1 MEDLTNGITET
12 INETVSETT
21 NVIADSIGESV
32 AAEIAET
39 AVGEVA
45 NAATTPEF
53 TTGQKVAMGVGGA
66 VIGGAIVYG
75 TYRLGKF
82 VIKKAKAFLDS
93 RKKQKEAEK
102 ATSIEQLERKVSEL
116 ERSVNNVDS
125 SERSED

>member
-21 NVIADSIGESV
+21 NVIVDSIGESV

-45 NAATTPEF
+45 NATTTPEF

-82 VIKKAKAFLDS
+82 VIRKAKAFFDS

-102 ATSIEQLERKVSEL
+102 SASIEQLEQNVSEL
-116 ERSVNNVDS
+116 ERSVIENES
-125 SERSED
+125 SEGSEE